1 METYVSGLNDA
12 KLQFKTPSIDAM
24 HIYLRLNGMY
34 CRLWRP
40 PLQTTSER
48 SEVPDYSFY

>member
-1 METYVSGLNDA
+1 MKTYVSGLNDA
-12 KLQFKTPSIDAM
+12 KFQFKTPSIDAM

-40 PLQTTSER
+40 PLQTWIQALVDISNNNI
-48 SEVPDYSFY
+48 